1 MQLFQHEAIGN
12 INQSAEW
19 SEIMSPLV
27 RRFYQE
33 SGANPKFLERHQF
46 EDPREAWETLE
57 IEIQAFESLGVFA
70 SGVVS
75 WDIRRAA
82 LYRRRPYGLCRRSD
96 L

>member
-1 MQLFQHEAIGN
+1 MRLFQHEAIGN

-46 EDPREAWETLE
+46 EDPREA
-57 IEIQAFESLGVFA
+57 FESLGVFA